1 MVASSNG
8 DGGGGGGSSE
18 NVKVVVRVRPLN
30 EKEHAA
36 DYRSIIHVDS
46 INGSV
51 KLNNLNQAR
60 WKRLNFSKI
69 SLRKKW
75 AKQLQK
81 LGRQYPTKSSP
92 NSNIN
97 NKELVNHIISFI
109 IQLEQAC
116 YSYTFIS
123 LLQK

>member
-51 KLNNLNQAR
+51 KHN
-60 WKRLNFSKI
+60 KI

-75 AKQLQK
+75 AIQLQK